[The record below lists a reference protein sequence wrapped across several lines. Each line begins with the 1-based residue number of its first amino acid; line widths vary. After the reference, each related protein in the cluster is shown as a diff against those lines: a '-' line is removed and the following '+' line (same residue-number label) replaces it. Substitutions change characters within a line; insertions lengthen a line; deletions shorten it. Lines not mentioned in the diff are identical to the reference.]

1 MAVFDSEHLIA
12 MWDLCKLSHQKR
24 FKLILEYLKDS
35 FCWHFRIKYLNRN
48 YQIVVH
54 ILVAHNIRRTM
65 TWNWLALNCCHKI
78 PGPLHDPIH
87 LESAVNGNVF
97 IQNIRLL
104 YEICTTWAI
113 EKDSNQFLEDLG
125 LRREKG
131 NWIISI
137 SSSLSE
143 KWEICNGVYE
153 IQLTFHLFLILLNGY
168 GRRAHIKPAQQLT
181 VFYFEKWPPTKL
193 IFLSLTSFW
202 SIWFQ
207 KIHFLMSGYQST
219 KWIMKK
225 ILCQW

>member
-1 MAVFDSEHLIA
+1 MAVFDSEHFIA
-12 MWDLCKLSHQKR
+12 QTEPSKKIQINYFYIFSLNL
-24 FKLILEYLKDS
+24 FA
-35 FCWHFRIKYLNRN
+35 FCWHFRENYLNKN

-54 ILVAHNIRRTM
+54 ILVAHNIRRMM

-78 PGPLHDPIH
+78 PGPLHDPIY
-87 LESAVNGNVF
+87 LESAVSGNVF

-143 KWEICNGVYE
+143 KWEICSVYQ
-153 IQLTFHLFLILLNGY
+153 IQLTFHLF
-168 GRRAHIKPAQQLT
+168 
-181 VFYFEKWPPTKL
+181 
-193 IFLSLTSFW
+193 
-202 SIWFQ
+202 
-207 KIHFLMSGYQST
+207 
-219 KWIMKK
+219 
-225 ILCQW
+225 